1 MIYDPKQ
8 RMATP
13 HMETETNCP
22 SIATC
27 NVILGGIEGTPKGT
41 RRTAFEPAR
50 QMQGMKNPDRDAR
63 VLSVPPYSILSW
75 SARRLPPRASRPS
88 GFRADDRHQPIERAM
103 AAMAD
108 TTRSCSETKAPRP
121 SSPS

>member
-27 NVILGGIEGTPKGT
+27 NVILGGIEGAPKGT

-63 VLSVPPYSILSW
+63 VLSVPPIRFSSGL
-75 SARRLPPRASRPS
+75 RDGSRPA
-88 GFRADDRHQPIERAM
+88 RAD
-103 AAMAD
+103 
-108 TTRSCSETKAPRP
+108 RP
-121 SSPS
+121 ASGPVTGISPSDARCRR

>member
-27 NVILGGIEGTPKGT
+27 NVILGGIEGAPKGT

-63 VLSVPPYSILSW
+63 VLSVPPIRFSSGL
-75 SARRLPPRASRPS
+75 RDGSRPA
-88 GFRADDRHQPIERAM
+88 RAD
-103 AAMAD
+103 
-108 TTRSCSETKAPRP
+108 RP
-121 SSPS
+121 ASGPMTGISPSDARCRR